1 METVLAIA
9 CSHAGL
15 IATRKD
21 RAESGQ
27 SDRWFKAAGEVRQE
41 IQELSPDAI
50 VLIGTDHM
58 KAWTLAGGVPP
69 HAIGVGPVAHGLGD
83 AGVPSRDVPIHQ
95 ELAAGLLQRFVAGG
109 GLLTFRERA
118 EIDHSFVLPLDLL
131 DPAADFPIVPITQNC
146 NVPPRPT
153 MAASHDF
160 GARLRAAASDLPGRV
175 VVIATGGL
183 SHWVGDD
190 ARRAFMDRLPGTRVS
205 DLEQFPVELEETGP
219 VNEDFD
225 RAFLDAVCAG
235 RLLPFFDDWPDE
247 RLQNEAG
254 NGAHEL
260 RNWATL
266 CGFLDDAAGDVVAYE
281 PVEEWLTGVGIVRFG
296 R

>member
-1 METVLAIA
+1 M
-9 CSHAGL
+9 
-15 IATRKD
+15 
-21 RAESGQ
+21 
-27 SDRWFKAAGEVRQE
+27 
-41 IQELSPDAI
+41 
-50 VLIGTDHM
+50 
-58 KAWTLAGGVPP
+58 
-69 HAIGVGPVAHGLGD
+69 
-83 AGVPSRDVPIHQ
+83 
-95 ELAAGLLQRFVAGG
+95 
-109 GLLTFRERA
+109 
-118 EIDHSFVLPLDLL
+118 
-131 DPAADFPIVPITQNC
+131 
-146 NVPPRPT
+146 
-153 MAASHDF
+153 
-160 GARLRAAASDLPGRV
+160 
-175 VVIATGGL
+175 VIATGGL

-235 RLLPFFDDWPDE
+235 RLLPFFEDWPDE